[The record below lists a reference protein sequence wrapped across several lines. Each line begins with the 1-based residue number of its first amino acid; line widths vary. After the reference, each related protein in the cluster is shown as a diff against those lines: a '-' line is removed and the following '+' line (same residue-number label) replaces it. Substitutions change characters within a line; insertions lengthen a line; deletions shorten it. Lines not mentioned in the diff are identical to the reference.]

1 MAAAALLPLASLPF
15 PGEAPYRINQVMAAP
30 AAMAL
35 GFLALLLT
43 AAGLSWAAWAGGGRS
58 RLWWP
63 LAGLQLLLVAS
74 FFTLAS
80 WGTSDVTKLSHFLAF
95 DLSMVRGEPFWTT
108 LAPLLVRLPYRMA
121 LVHGL
126 VAAGYAA
133 AGLLLARAWA
143 AAAWGGWWALL
154 FCGSPLLRNFLQNG
168 VSRQALATLLLL
180 PTLLWAGRLLAP
192 GPRLR
197 PAAVAGAAGA
207 LLVHSSSP
215 ASLPLAL
222 LPRLLASSP
231 QGNAGGGVPQAG
243 RWQAAWRW
251 RPGRRA
257 LLLVLAALAL
267 AVAAALLL
275 AGAGSVVV
283 AKLQAYIS
291 RESYY
296 HRYPLAVAVGRLQL
310 AMAVGVVLT
319 LWRRRLG
326 WRTLLACGH
335 SRQLA
340 VFALLY
346 LLLQRALAQ
355 GWQGPLLSRFTDP
368 VGFFLLVLWLA
379 WLARHRCLWA
389 ALPALVVTL
398 DHWLLELL
406 PGSLTLRCG
415 SNDAFLCIPDRWP
428 WRIDY
433 GPLP

>member
-1 MAAAALLPLASLPF
+1 MAAPLLPLALLPF
-15 PGEAPYRINQVMAAP
+15 PSEAPYRVDQVMAAP
-30 AAMAL
+30 AAMGLA
-35 GFLALLLT
+35 FLALVLN
-43 AAGLSWAAWAGGGRS
+43 AAGISWAALARGGR
-58 RLWWP
+58 RWLWWA

-95 DLSMVRGEPFWTT
+95 DLSMVRGEPFWTL

-126 VAAGYAA
+126 VVAGYAA
-133 AGLLLARAWA
+133 AGLLLARAWS

-154 FCGSPLLRNFLQNG
+154 LCGSPLMRNFLQNG

-180 PTLLWAGRLLAP
+180 PSLLWAGRLLVVP
-192 GPRLR
+192 GTRLR
-197 PAAVAGAAGA
+197 PVAVVGAVWA
-207 LLVHSSSP
+207 LLVHNSTP

-222 LPRLLASSP
+222 LPRLLASP
-231 QGNAGGGVPQAG
+231 AGHSV
-243 RWQAAWRW
+243 
-251 RPGRRA
+251 PGRRLGRRRA
-257 LLLVLAALAL
+257 VLLGVAVLLVAL
-267 AVAAALLL
+267 VLLL
-275 AGAGSVVV
+275 AGTGPVVL

-296 HRYPLAVAVGRLQL
+296 HRYPLTVSVGRLQL
-310 AMAVGVVLT
+310 AMAIGVVLT

-326 WRTLLACGH
+326 WRALLACGH

-340 VFALLY
+340 VFGLLY
-346 LLLQRALAQ
+346 LLLQRALALD
-355 GWQGPLLSRFTDP
+355 WQGPLLSRFTDP
-368 VGFFLLVLWLA
+368 VGFFLLVIWLA

-389 ALPALVVTL
+389 VLPALVVTL

-406 PGSLTLRCG
+406 PESLTLNCG
-415 SNDAFLCIPDRWP
+415 SDDAFLCIPDRWP

-433 GPLP
+433 GPVP